1 MAPGLDSQDYTRLAL
16 INTNQH
22 ELERYRD
29 HSRRAAERFGLRYK
43 EIPSSNTLI
52 KKMLHGPRD
61 DEFVVAYPSET
72 ILYLDFGR
80 AESKR

>member
-1 MAPGLDSQDYTRLAL
+1 MAQGLDSQDYTRLAL

-29 HSRRAAERFGLRYK
+29 HSRRAAERFGLCYK
-43 EIPSSNTLI
+43 ELPWPTLI

-61 DEFVVAYPSET
+61 GEFVVACPGET
-72 ILYLDFGR
+72 ISYLDFKGTK
-80 AESKR
+80 SKT